1 MEITPQTS
9 IETITEL
16 GPELVRYLSEQGIR
30 CVICG
35 EPIWGTLEEA
45 AREKGFGIGEI
56 NEFVAHMNGILME
69 NGKL

>member
-45 AREKGFGIGEI
+45 AREKGFGIDEI
-56 NEFVAHMNGILME
+56 NEFVAHLNGILME
-69 NGKL
+69 NGKF